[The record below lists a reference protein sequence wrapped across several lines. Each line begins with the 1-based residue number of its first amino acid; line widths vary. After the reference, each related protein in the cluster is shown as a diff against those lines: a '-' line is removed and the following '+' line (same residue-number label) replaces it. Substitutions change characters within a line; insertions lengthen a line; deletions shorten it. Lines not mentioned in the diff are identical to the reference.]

1 MDWVFI
7 VNFAGEM
14 RLPKDPYKYIIVLD
28 RMIYLVL
35 FFLYFIEIANKL
47 ARIFYSFS
55 VKDILI
61 QSLIYAQT
69 LIDFGWKVL
78 GVEKEIGGSVI
89 IAPVK
94 DEKYVPIN
102 KTYTFTVKEEAETGA
117 ASVPASVP
125 TKKKR
130 GRKPKVAN

>member
-1 MDWVFI
+1 
-7 VNFAGEM
+7 
-14 RLPKDPYKYIIVLD
+14 
-28 RMIYLVL
+28 MIYLVL

-55 VKDILI
+55 VKDIFI

-94 DEKYVPIN
+94 DEKYVPVN
-102 KTYTFTVKEEAETGA
+102 KTYTFTVKEGVEAVPA
-117 ASVPASVP
+117 FVPDPMPASVPA
-125 TKKKR
+125 KKKR
-130 GRKPKVAN
+130 GRKPKVSN